1 MFDRT
6 EKLIGSENL
15 NLISTK
21 SVLIVGLGG
30 VGSSAILSLVR
41 SGISKVIIIDYDD
54 VDISNINRQLIAFD
68 STVGKKKT
76 LVCEEM
82 IKNINPECE
91 VIKYDV
97 FLDGNNIS
105 KIIDDNLPDYII
117 DACDSVATK
126 QALITESLKRKI
138 KIISCMGT
146 GNKLNPLDLE
156 ITDIRKTV
164 NDPLARVMRS
174 WVNKN
179 KIKDK
184 IMVLSSREVPIKKG
198 RVIASMCFVPNTA
211 GILIANYIIKDIIK
225 I

>member
-76 LVCEEM
+76 VVCEEM

-126 QALITESLKRKI
+126 QALIAESLKRKI

>member
-6 EKLIGSENL
+6 ERLIGSENL
-15 NLISTK
+15 NLIFNK

-30 VGSSAILSLVR
+30 VGSSALLSLVR
-41 SGISKVIIIDYDD
+41 SGIGKVIIIDYDD
-54 VDISNINRQLIAFD
+54 VDISNINRQLIAFT
-68 STVGKKKT
+68 STIGKKKT

-97 FLDGNNIS
+97 FLDSNNIS

-117 DACDSVATK
+117 DACDTVGTK
-126 QALITESLKRKI
+126 QALILEALKKNI

-174 WVNKN
+174 WVKKN

-184 IMVLSSREVPIKKG
+184 IMVLSSKELPIKKG
-198 RVIASMCFVPNTA
+198 RVIASMCFVPNAA
-211 GILIANYIIKDIIK
+211 GMLIANYIVKDIIK